1 MKISIKLGALLLIA
15 GLLIV
20 VGVFAV
26 RVVPWF
32 LSTSDINAVLKLA
45 IASCV
50 IGMVVLVVS
59 VLIERLRGQRRNPRI
74 EETEY

>member
-1 MKISIKLGALLLIA
+1 MKISIKLGALLLIV
-15 GLLIV
+15 GLIIV
-20 VGVFAV
+20 VGFFVV
-26 RVVPWF
+26 RVIPWF
-32 LSTSDINAVLKLA
+32 LSTSDINSVLKLA

-59 VLIERLRGQRRNPRI
+59 VLIERLRGQGRNPRV

>member
-1 MKISIKLGALLLIA
+1 MKISVKLGALLLVVGA
-15 GLLIV
+15 LIV
-20 VGVFAV
+20 MGYFVV
-26 RVVPWF
+26 RVIPWF

-50 IGMVVLVVS
+50 IGIVVLVVV

-74 EETEY
+74 EEIEY